1 MAVLQSFL
9 AIALLGRQA
18 CAYTWPNPLLEILD
32 ATRNEQL
39 GPPGS
44 ARLGFDVVPCNPSI
58 DVDGADSGRTNA
70 ADWLRTV
77 SSLNHSFLFEAEAHG
92 AQAYHDMATYD
103 VTTGTVSTT
112 PSHSLRGIR

>member
-1 MAVLQSFL
+1 MAVLQSIL

-18 CAYTWPNPLLEILD
+18 CAYTWPNPLMEILD
-32 ATRNEQL
+32 ATRKEQL

-58 DVDGADSGRTNA
+58 DLDGADSGRTNA

-77 SSLNHSFLFEAEAHG
+77 SSLNHSRFCLKPRLMEHRPT
-92 AQAYHDMATYD
+92 MTWPRM
-103 VTTGTVSTT
+103 T
-112 PSHSLRGIR
+112 